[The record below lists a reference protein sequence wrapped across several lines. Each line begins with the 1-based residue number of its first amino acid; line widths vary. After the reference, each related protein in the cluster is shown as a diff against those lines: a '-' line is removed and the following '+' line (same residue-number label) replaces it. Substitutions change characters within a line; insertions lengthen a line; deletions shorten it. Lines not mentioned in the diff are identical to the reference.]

1 MSKMKRFITLF
12 PVMLLNL
19 LLFAQDKKVDVDI
32 DVNKKDGGDWYMQP
46 WVWVIGAA
54 VFIIIIV
61 ALLSGRKKE

>member
-1 MSKMKRFITLF
+1 MKKINGLITLI
-12 PVMLLNL
+12 PIILLNL
-19 LLFAQDKKVDVDI
+19 QLFAQDKKVDVDI
-32 DVNKKDGGDWYMQP
+32 EVNKKDGGDWYMQP